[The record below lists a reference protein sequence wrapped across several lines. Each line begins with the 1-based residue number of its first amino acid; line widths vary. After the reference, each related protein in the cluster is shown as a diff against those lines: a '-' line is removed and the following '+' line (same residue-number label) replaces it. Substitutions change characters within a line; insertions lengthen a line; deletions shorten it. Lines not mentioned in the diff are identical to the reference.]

1 MSETLLIDRDVL
13 VTAITTFLSGQ
24 DRRTLDVIRRA
35 LERAIDEAGPDSL
48 LHLSERMAHTGADW
62 TYYPSDPLA
71 RRIHHLLADRILDP
85 GSALIG
91 AEHLAAI
98 EGKPVVVLANHL
110 SYSDANLLEA
120 ILHRASG
127 VALSDRLVA
136 IAGPKVYSSVKRRFS
151 ALCFGTIKTPQS
163 SALSSETAVMNP
175 REVARAA
182 RRAIDVA
189 HDRLAAGDALLVF
202 AEGTRSRSN
211 GLQPLLAGVT
221 RYLDFPQ
228 VSILPVGIAGT
239 EALFPIG
246 DDTVHAVRIVT
257 RIGRPFSAGA
267 LRARAGDDRRMMMDV
282 AGLSIA
288 ELLPPEYRGVYTDS
302 APDLAG
308 ARRAKQTLFD

>member
-1 MSETLLIDRDVL
+1 MSDTLLIDRDAL

-24 DRRTLDVIRRA
+24 DRRTLDVIRRT

-48 LHLSERMAHTGADW
+48 IHLSERMANTGADW
-62 TYYPSDPLA
+62 TYYPPDPLA

-91 AEHLAAI
+91 VEHLAAI
-98 EGKPVVVLANHL
+98 AGKPVVVLANHL

-120 ILHRASG
+120 ILHRAG
-127 VALSDRLVA
+127 GAELSDRLVA

-163 SALSSETAVMNP
+163 SALSSEAAVMNP

-189 HDRLAAGDALLVF
+189 HDRLALGDALLVF
-202 AEGTRSRSN
+202 AEGTRSRST
-211 GLQPLLAGVT
+211 GLQPMLAAVS
-221 RYLDFPQ
+221 RYLDVPNLW
-228 VSILPVGIAGT
+228 ILPVGIAGT

-257 RIGRPFSAGA
+257 RLGRPFQASA
-267 LRARAGDDRRMMMDV
+267 LSARAGHDRRMMMDV

-288 ELLPPEYRGVYTDS
+288 ELLPVAYRGVYADS
-302 APDLAG
+302 APDLTD
-308 ARRAKQTLFD
+308 ARRVKQTLFD

>member
-120 ILHRASG
+120 ILHRAGG

-211 GLQPLLAGVT
+211 GLQPLLAGVS

-228 VSILPVGIAGT
+228 VLILPVGIAGT

>member
-1 MSETLLIDRDVL
+1 MSETLLIDRDAL

-48 LHLSERMAHTGADW
+48 VHLSERMAHTGADW

-91 AEHLAAI
+91 AEHLDAI
-98 EGKPVVVLANHL
+98 AGKPVVVLANHL

-120 ILHRASG
+120 ILHRAGG

-211 GLQPLLAGVT
+211 GLQPLLAAVS

-257 RIGRPFSAGA
+257 RIGRPFSASA
-267 LRARAGDDRRMMMDV
+267 LRARTGDDRRMMMDV

-288 ELLPPEYRGVYTDS
+288 ELLPPEYRGVYADS